1 MAEMTQFRSDVN
13 ASEKI
18 NLSAMADISG
28 VLGAALNKERETAEQ
43 EKIKFTNEI
52 VTLINAL
59 VDGQQ
64 GRWSNAVEQTQ
75 KDLSTSQNKV
85 QSGYQLVSKGLDQ
98 WAERET
104 TFSKEILGNK
114 EEVKKS
120 IVDAAKVP
128 RLLFQRLTVNRLR
141 SNVVRRFKRALDE
154 SMPKRSNLW
163 ILR

>member
-1 MAEMTQFRSDVN
+1 MAEMTQFRNDVN
-13 ASEKI
+13 VSEKV

-28 VLGAALNKERETAEQ
+28 VLGAALNQERETAEQ
-43 EKIKFTNEI
+43 EKIKFTSEI
-52 VTLINAL
+52 VALINAL

-64 GRWSNAVEQTQ
+64 SRWSNAVEQTR
-75 KDLSTSQNKV
+75 KDLTTSQNKV

-98 WAERET
+98 WADRET

-128 RLLFQRLTVNRLR
+128 RRLFVKLTENRLL
-141 SNVVRRFKRALDE
+141 SNVVR
-154 SMPKRSNLW
+154 
-163 ILR
+163 

>member
-18 NLSAMADISG
+18 NLSAMSDISG
-28 VLGAALNKERETAEQ
+28 VLGAALNRERETAEQ

-64 GRWSNAVEQTQ
+64 SRWSTAVEQTQ
-75 KDLSTSQNKV
+75 KDLATSQNKV

-128 RLLFQRLTVNRLR
+128 QLLFNRLTINRLR
-141 SNVVRRFKRALDE
+141 SNVVRRFKPALDE
-154 SMPKRSNLW
+154 SMLKRSNLW